1 MSFWKASVVPVRK
14 VLQRHNQKTDVC
26 EALKL
31 LVSTFVRLLLHFLP
45 ELRLSDPLERL
56 VGLGDIVQDNV
67 SERVH
72 LRAGLSFPSIAA
84 DWRKQRVHTNAI
96 FFFFIHRVF
105 QQISAEFNLTS
116 QTNEDENNKELH
128 DCC

>member
-1 MSFWKASVVPVRK
+1 MRRVLVSFWKASVVPVMK

-31 LVSTFVRLLLHFLP
+31 QVSTFVGLLLHFLP

-72 LRAGLSFPSIAA
+72 LRAGLSFPSIAG
-84 DWRKQRVHTNAI
+84 DWRYQRVHTNTI
-96 FFFFIHRVF
+96 LFY
-105 QQISAEFNLTS
+105 TS
-116 QTNEDENNKELH
+116 GF
-128 DCC
+128 